1 MPGLLSKQHL
11 LSLLLYSLALV
22 CTACQTQCCKIEPE
36 ICYIPRAQ
44 LIQDLPS
51 PFEKL
56 TRTEIRQE
64 WGKELYVGLTFA
76 HEMDLYRAITAF
88 KRALIFLPSDNPSRL
103 LQIEY
108 SIFLCYYLGQKY
120 QDALDTFEQGQ
131 IYNMTD
137 TFPAFK
143 ELLIMLF
150 DCYEKTDQCEKGE
163 RIYRWLYHYDVE
175 AANRLLLS
183 YSLQNANFE
192 NIYALTPAY
201 PNGESIQAFA
211 DEYNC
216 AKKSVPKARA
226 LNALLPGA
234 GYLYVGQKK
243 TALTSF
249 MINALF
255 IGAAYCFI
263 KNNNIPAGIVTAS
276 LESGWYIGGINGA
289 GLAAKE
295 YNQHLYEVNAKEVMI
310 QNGHFPVLMLQ

>member
-1 MPGLLSKQHL
+1 MIYTIMHTQGCAYACPGLQSQHPFPGCNYADILNLMTLSVKRRNEMPGLLSKQHL

-88 KRALIFLPSDNPSRL
+88 KRALIFLPSDNPSRR

-131 IYNMTD
+131 T
-137 TFPAFK
+137 
-143 ELLIMLF
+143 L
-150 DCYEKTDQCEKGE
+150 Q
-163 RIYRWLYHYDVE
+163 YDGYF
-175 AANRLLLS
+175 S
-183 YSLQNANFE
+183 
-192 NIYALTPAY
+192 
-201 PNGESIQAFA
+201 
-211 DEYNC
+211 
-216 AKKSVPKARA
+216 SV
-226 LNALLPGA
+226 
-234 GYLYVGQKK
+234 
-243 TALTSF
+243 
-249 MINALF
+249 
-255 IGAAYCFI
+255 
-263 KNNNIPAGIVTAS
+263 
-276 LESGWYIGGINGA
+276 
-289 GLAAKE
+289 
-295 YNQHLYEVNAKEVMI
+295 
-310 QNGHFPVLMLQ
+310 